1 MLRRRRVGLALQQ
14 NCRRNPGGPE
24 NPALDRIIA
33 GHFVDDFNGVDA
45 DEVAE
50 SAFQGVAGFLEL
62 MGLQTKPS
70 KAQPPAP
77 SQVVQG
83 VLVTVG
89 SEGVSLQPT
98 PKRLEKIM
106 ASIQAALD
114 DDDDDDLPPHTANR
128 LAGRLNFVMQSTF
141 GALEKAAQGPR
152 CGRGVRDD
160 AVRRPAG
167 GPALTSRPQ
176 AQSGPLHRR
185 RVAGGSH
192 LRRRLLP
199 AGGNT
204 PQGGPL
210 PGGGQH

>member
-1 MLRRRRVGLALQQ
+1 M
-14 NCRRNPGGPE
+14 
-24 NPALDRIIA
+24 DRIIA

-106 ASIQAALD
+106 ASI
-114 DDDDDDLPPHTANR
+114 
-128 LAGRLNFVMQSTF
+128 S
-141 GALEKAAQGPR
+141 
-152 CGRGVRDD
+152 
-160 AVRRPAG
+160 RRPSTTTTCRHTQPTDWRAG
-167 GPALTSRPQ
+167 
-176 AQSGPLHRR
+176 
-185 RVAGGSH
+185 
-192 LRRRLLP
+192 
-199 AGGNT
+199 
-204 PQGGPL
+204 
-210 PGGGQH
+210 